1 MTLGQRISIFES
13 VFIDLQNTNSRLE
26 KEQIISTIPA
36 ELQDDWQYILEILA
50 GKHKLGYT
58 YRELPDKR
66 ADNSYL
72 NCTIKQ
78 YIAPL
83 YEPMNS
89 NNFTDL
95 NTYMAMIQCQY
106 KADFIAPIVNRTL
119 RLGIG
124 PSQLPKDGLAPMLAK
139 KYEGKM
145 PQQFHGYFV
154 TEKLDG
160 NRCIAYYNDGKWS
173 FVSRNGKSLKV
184 NFDMDGLDTDLV
196 YDGEILSY
204 EQTKSSVLLNSYI
217 NKIAY
222 DKNSFNST
230 SGRINAKYGEKNL
243 VYNIFD
249 IQLDLPYYQRR
260 EMLNNLGANVKGK
273 DVRVLPVF
281 MRFKLLTDFREYIDQ
296 LLDNVTSRGAE
307 GLMINL
313 GDAPY
318 CNKRTDQLLKYKNVY
333 TLDMEVLD
341 VQDGKGKY
349 EDCVGA
355 LNCRAVSD
363 GKIIECEVG
372 SGMTDEQRI
381 SWALNPKDIIGKIIE
396 VSYFSMSQSANTNGT
411 KYYSLRFP
419 RMTGIRSDKG
429 ETSVY

>member
-1 MTLGQRISIFES
+1 MLSDRVWFFDTLFDKVTETSSYNEKRYLLES
-13 VFIDLQNTNSRLE
+13 VPKEYADDLT
-26 KEQIISTIPA
+26 
-36 ELQDDWQYILEILA
+36 YILEILD

-58 YRELPDKR
+58 FQDYKMPQTRITD
-66 ADNSYL
+66 
-72 NCTIKQ
+72 NCTIRE
-78 YIAPL
+78 YLAPL
-83 YEPMNS
+83 YEPMKS
-89 NNFTDL
+89 NNFTMM
-95 NTYMAMIQCQY
+95 NVMSACVQCSEH
-106 KADFIAPIVNRTL
+106 AWFVEPIVNRTIK
-119 RLGIG
+119 LGIG
-124 PSQLPKDGLAPMLAK
+124 KSVLQKSEIAPMLAK
-139 KYEGKM
+139 KYEGKV

-173 FVSRNGKSLKV
+173 FVSRNGKPLKV
-184 NFDMDGLDTDLV
+184 NFDMNGLDTDFV

-204 EQTKSSVLLNSYI
+204 EQTKSSVLLNSDI
-217 NKIAY
+217 NSVAY
-222 DKNSFNST
+222 DKNLFNAT

-260 EMLNNLGANVKGK
+260 EILNNLGANVKSK
-273 DVRVLPVF
+273 DVRILPVF
-281 MRFKLLTDFREYIDQ
+281 MQFKLLTDFRTYIDQ

-349 EDCVGA
+349 EGCIGA